1 MNLLFFNHKT
11 FNVTNTP
18 LGPEVERGGVLWELH
33 MVGPHM
39 HKVEPHNLKMIM
51 IHEDDYLIRQ
61 TKSLQSKRY
70 WNELELTGDKIVV
83 IPQHV
88 DVFHDFILIVGI
100 LYTLGSFRPSDPII
114 FKETLPN
121 PLIPY
126 CGLDSTTWQQKAYVW
141 TNWKALRSKMVIQF
155 NTPLQDATMCSHAP
169 IPKDL
174 SVHIYV
180 REEPAVR
187 CRWTGR
193 VWEITGRSSRLQ
205 QIYQPFQRNL

>member
-1 MNLLFFNHKT
+1 MRTPYGGPPYAQGGTTQSQNDHDTWGWLPNP
-11 FNVTNTP
+11 TNKVFTIQEI
-18 LGPEVERGGVLWELH
+18 LER
-33 MVGPHM
+33 
-39 HKVEPHNLKMIM
+39 
-51 IHEDDYLIRQ
+51 
-61 TKSLQSKRY
+61 
-70 WNELELTGDKIVV
+70 ELELTGDKIVV